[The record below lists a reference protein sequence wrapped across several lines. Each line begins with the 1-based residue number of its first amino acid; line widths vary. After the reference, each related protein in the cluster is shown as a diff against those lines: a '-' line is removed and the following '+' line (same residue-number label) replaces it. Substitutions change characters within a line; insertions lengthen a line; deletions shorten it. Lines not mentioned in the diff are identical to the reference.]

1 MSKRK
6 QKHSSRMRNW
16 LHDHPLL
23 GKCGIHEKSE
33 KAKRQK
39 QKVKLKKEWFDQSTI
54 DDCILMKPF
63 AGVTKW

>member
-1 MSKRK
+1 MAKRK

-33 KAKRQK
+33 KAKRLK
-39 QKVKLKKEWFDQSTI
+39 QKVKLKKEWFDQSV
-54 DDCILMKPF
+54 M
-63 AGVTKW
+63 